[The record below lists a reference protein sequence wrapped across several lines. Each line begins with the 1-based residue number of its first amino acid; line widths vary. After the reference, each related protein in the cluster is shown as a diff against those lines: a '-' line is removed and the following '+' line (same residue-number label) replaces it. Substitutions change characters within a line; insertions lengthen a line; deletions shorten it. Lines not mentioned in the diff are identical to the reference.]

1 MTPRTR
7 FLVLAVTAPVLAFV
21 VIGGLV
27 GRTWAREETYQHL
40 RVFEDVVSLISSN
53 YVEPANMTRVM
64 RGALRGLAEGLDA
77 DSAYLP
83 PEEARI
89 YQAAQ
94 KPAAGETGIELTR
107 LYYLRVIAVRDGSPA
122 AKAGLQS
129 GDFVRAID
137 GKPTR
142 EMSVYEGRRLL
153 RGAPGTTVPLLV
165 IRGNVADPHEVTLTR
180 EALAAPDVTGRLQ
193 DAKTGYVRIAAF
205 GPDTARGVAAKV
217 GELTRSGATSL
228 LIDVRNTATGAYDSG
243 FATARLFVARGTLG
257 FKQMHNAARQAVTAA
272 SGDGAIAL
280 PTVVLVDTGTSGAA
294 EIFAAALAG
303 NQRATLVGEHTQGR
317 AAVQQLVPLP
327 DGAAMVISDGWF
339 LTPAGDPIHDKGLT
353 PAVAVDVPDIE
364 FGAPPASVDLIL
376 QKAVET
382 LKSKQG

>member
-7 FLVLAVTAPVLAFV
+7 LIVLAVTAPVLAFV
-21 VIGGLV
+21 VIGGLA

-40 RVFEDVVSLISSN
+40 RVFEDVVSLISGN

-64 RGALRGLAEGLDA
+64 QGALRGLADGLDA

-94 KPAAGETGIELTR
+94 KPPAGDLGIELTR

-122 AKAGLQS
+122 AKAGLES

-142 EMSVYEGRRLL
+142 DMSVYEGRRLL

-180 EALAAPDVTGRLQ
+180 KAASGPDVTGRMQ

-205 GPDTARGVAAKV
+205 GRDVARSVAAKV
-217 GELTRSGATSL
+217 AELTRGGATSL
-228 LIDVRNTATGAYDSG
+228 LVDVRNTAAGPFETG
-243 FATARLFVARGTLG
+243 FAVARLFVPRGPLG
-257 FKQMHNAARQAVTAA
+257 FKQMHNAARQPMTAA
-272 SGDGAIAL
+272 PGDGAITL
-280 PTVVLVDTGTSGAA
+280 PTVVLVDDGTSGAA
-294 EIFAAALAG
+294 EIFAAALSG
-303 NQRATLVGEHTQGR
+303 NQRATTVGGHTEGR

-327 DGAAMVISDGWF
+327 DGAAMVISNGWF
-339 LTPAGDPIHDKGLT
+339 LTPAGEPIHDKGLT
-353 PAVAVDVPDIE
+353 PSVAVDVPELE
-364 FGAPPASVDLIL
+364 FGAPPTPVDLIL
-376 QKAVET
+376 QKAIEQ
-382 LKSKQG
+382 LKGKQG